1 MQHHHPTKKAG
12 GVVSWACLILRGGRR
27 KAMEDVSIKRKG
39 KRWWRDILSGEDDDN
54 KHGRRGVNWSSFAT
68 KDPYSFVSAS
78 GYDTAWLAMIPIH
91 SDPTCSMFKECLEWV
106 ANNQTEEGY
115 WGDCVDAHGDPSIDS
130 LPATLAC
137 LIALHR
143 WNVGANNIKRGLDF
157 VQENS
162 EKILGKTYDDLPR
175 WFAIVFPGMIELAR
189 EAGIELAFPSQLNGL
204 LFDIFHKRQSL
215 LDAEELVGNQYYPP
229 LLSYLEALP
238 STYDICEQDITMNL
252 SGDGSLF
259 KSPAATG
266 RAFMATGNEM
276 TLSYLQ
282 MVVGR
287 CANGVPPTFPMDE
300 ELIRLCLVNQLQRLG
315 LADHFTREIEDNL
328 AKIYWNYK
336 TQESTRKSGN
346 SADVAIQLHKDSL
359 AFRLLRMHGFT
370 ISPGQ
375 LCWFLNNDKVRAQI
389 EENQEY
395 FSITMFNVY
404 RATDLKFPGE
414 GELEE
419 ARSFS
424 RKVLEKIAL
433 KDTSFGCTGLKK
445 MMEHELRFP
454 WIARLDRL
462 DNRAWIEDSNN
473 TNLLWVGKASSHRLS
488 TLLNK
493 KLLQLAVAEYGFRQ
507 LIYRNELEEVT
518 RWSKSRGMSDM
529 GFGRER
535 TTYCYFAIASSIPL
549 QYDSEVRMI
558 ITKSAVVI
566 TVADDF
572 YDTEASFYEL
582 NSLTDAIAGWDAKG
596 LSGHSKTIFNA
607 LDDLVTEIVA
617 KVLHQKGIDI
627 TFFLQQIWYETFNSW
642 LVEAEAKWS
651 MGGFVPSTEEYLGT
665 GMVSIAL
672 HTIVLPASYLLD
684 PSPTA
689 SKVRAGEYQT
699 VTKLSML
706 IPRLLNDIQS
716 YQKEQEEGKMN
727 YVLLYMRENPGADIE
742 NSTTYVREILENKWG
757 EFLQNVLMDDGLGE
771 LPKASKLL
779 HLSCVK
785 VFQMFFH
792 SSNRYDSNTDML
804 QDIQKAIYIPLH
816 IGSNSM

>member
-1 MQHHHPTKKAG
+1 MGISEFSNIEASVK
-12 GVVSWACLILRGGRR
+12 
-27 KAMEDVSIKRKG
+27 EIKEEMLL
-39 KRWWRDILSGEDDDN
+39 DM
-54 KHGRRGVNWSSFAT
+54 
-68 KDPYSFVSAS
+68 DPYSFVSAS
-78 GYDTAWLAMIPIH
+78 AYDTAWLAMVPLD
-91 SDPTCSMFKECLEWV
+91 SDRTCARFKECLEWV
-106 ANNQTEEGY
+106 ANNQTTEGY
-115 WGDCVDAHGDPSIDS
+115 WGECPAIDS

-143 WNVGANNIKRGLDF
+143 WNVGANHVKRGLNF
-157 VQENS
+157 LQENA
-162 EKILGKTYDDLPR
+162 EKILGKTYDELPR
-175 WFAIVFPGMIELAR
+175 WFTIVFPGMIELAR
-189 EAGIELAFPSQLNGL
+189 KAGIELAFPSQLDGL
-204 LFDIFHKRQSL
+204 LSDIFRKRQSL
-215 LDAEELVGNQYYPP
+215 LDNEELVVGNQYYPP

-238 STYDICEQDITMNL
+238 SWYDVSEEEISMNL

-259 KSPAATG
+259 QSPAATA
-266 RAFMATGNEM
+266 RAFMATGNQQ

-300 ELIRLCLVNQLQRLG
+300 DLIRLCLVNQLQRLG

-328 AKIYWNYK
+328 AQIYWNYK
-336 TQESTRKSGN
+336 TQESPEKSSN
-346 SADVAIQLHKDSL
+346 NADVAIQLHKDSL
-359 AFRLLRMHGFT
+359 AFRLLRMHGYT
-370 ISPGQ
+370 MSPGQ
-375 LCWFLNNDKVRAQI
+375 LCWFLNNKNVRAHI
-389 EENQEY
+389 EENHEN
-395 FSITMFNVY
+395 FSISMLNVY

-414 GELEE
+414 DELEE

-424 RKVLEKIAL
+424 RKVLEKISL

-445 MMEHELRFP
+445 MVEHELRFP

-462 DNRAWIEDSNN
+462 DHRAWIEDINNSNI
-473 TNLLWVGKASSHRLS
+473 LWVGKTSAHRLS

-493 KLLQLAVAEYGFRQ
+493 KLLQLAVAEYEFRQ
-507 LIYRNELEEVT
+507 SIYRNELEEVT

-535 TTYCYFAIASSIPL
+535 TTFCYFAIASSIPL
-549 QYDSEVRMI
+549 PYDSEVRMI

-572 YDTEASFYEL
+572 YDSEASIDEL
-582 NSLTDAIAGWDAKG
+582 NNLTDAIARWDAEG

-607 LDDLVTEIVA
+607 LHDLVSEIVA
-617 KVLHQKGIDI
+617 KVLHQQGIDI
-627 TFFLQQIWYETFNSW
+627 TVFLQQIWYETFNSW

-651 MGGFVPSTEEYLGT
+651 TGGLSMEEYLGT

-672 HTIVLPASYLLD
+672 HTIVLPASYLLN
-684 PSPTA
+684 PSLTYY
-689 SKVRAGEYQT
+689 KVRAGEYPA
-699 VTKLSML
+699 VTKLSMM

-716 YQKEQEEGKMN
+716 YQKEQEEGKTN

-742 NSTTYVREILENKWG
+742 DSTTYVRGIVENKWG
-757 EFLQNVLMDDGLGE
+757 EFLQHVLMDDGSGE
-771 LPKASKLL
+771 LPKGSKFL

-792 SSNRYDSNTDML
+792 SSNRYDSNTDIL
-804 QDIQKAIYIPLH
+804 QDIQKAIYIPLN
-816 IGSNSM
+816 IG

>member
-1 MQHHHPTKKAG
+1 
-12 GVVSWACLILRGGRR
+12 
-27 KAMEDVSIKRKG
+27 
-39 KRWWRDILSGEDDDN
+39 
-54 KHGRRGVNWSSFAT
+54 
-68 KDPYSFVSAS
+68 
-78 GYDTAWLAMIPIH
+78 
-91 SDPTCSMFKECLEWV
+91 
-106 ANNQTEEGY
+106 
-115 WGDCVDAHGDPSIDS
+115 
-130 LPATLAC
+130 
-137 LIALHR
+137 
-143 WNVGANNIKRGLDF
+143 
-157 VQENS
+157 
-162 EKILGKTYDDLPR
+162 
-175 WFAIVFPGMIELAR
+175 
-189 EAGIELAFPSQLNGL
+189 
-204 LFDIFHKRQSL
+204 
-215 LDAEELVGNQYYPP
+215 
-229 LLSYLEALP
+229 
-238 STYDICEQDITMNL
+238 
-252 SGDGSLF
+252 
-259 KSPAATG
+259 
-266 RAFMATGNEM
+266 
-276 TLSYLQ
+276 

-300 ELIRLCLVNQLQRLG
+300 ELIWLCLVNHLQRLG

-328 AKIYWNYK
+328 AMIYWNYK
-336 TQESTRKSGN
+336 TRESPEKSGN
-346 SADVAIQLHKDSL
+346 NADVAIQLHKDSL
-359 AFRLLRMHGFT
+359 AFRLLRMHGYT
-370 ISPGQ
+370 VSPGR
-375 LCWFLNNDKVRAQI
+375 LCWFMNNEKVRAHI
-389 EENQEY
+389 EENHEY
-395 FSITMFNVY
+395 LSISMLNVY

-414 GELEE
+414 DKLEE

-462 DNRAWIEDSNN
+462 DHRAWIEDSNN
-473 TNLLWVGKASSHRLS
+473 TILWVGKTSSHRLS

-493 KLLQLAVAEYGFRQ
+493 KLLQLAVAEYEFRQ
-507 LIYRNELEEVT
+507 STYRNELEEVT

-549 QYDSEVRMI
+549 PYDSEVRMI

-566 TVADDF
+566 TIADDF
-572 YDTEASFYEL
+572 YDTEASFDEL
-582 NSLTDAIAGWDAKG
+582 NSLTDAIARWDAKG

-617 KVLHQKGIDI
+617 KVLHQNGIDI
-627 TFFLQQIWYETFNSW
+627 TFFLQQTWYETFNSW
-642 LVEAEAKWS
+642 LVEAGAKWS

-672 HTIVLPASYLLD
+672 HTLVLPASYLLN
-684 PSPTA
+684 PSLTDC
-689 SKVRAGEYQT
+689 KVRAGEYQP

-742 NSTTYVREILENKWG
+742 DSTAYVREILDNKWG
-757 EFLQNVLMDDGLGE
+757 EFLQHVLMDDRLGE
-771 LPKASKLL
+771 LPKASKFL

-792 SSNRYDSNTDML
+792 SSNRYDSNMDML
-804 QDIQKAIYIPLH
+804 QDIQKAIYIPLD
-816 IGSNSM
+816 IG